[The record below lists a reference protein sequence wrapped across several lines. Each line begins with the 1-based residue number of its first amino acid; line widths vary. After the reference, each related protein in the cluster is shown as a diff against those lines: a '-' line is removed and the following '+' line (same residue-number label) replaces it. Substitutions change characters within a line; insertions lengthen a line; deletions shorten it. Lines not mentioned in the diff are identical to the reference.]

1 MTRLD
6 DRITELES
14 TVQSLIDRLARLD
27 PVSDELGS
35 EQTCRKCASV
45 DLEDRVSRLETSLRE
60 LSGKVEALAVSPD
73 QHQQQWPR
81 VGSEAKTG
89 KDGWTLVT
97 RKRTESARSKTSTEE
112 AGDRKVTVGEKIR
125 SSEGNVVVMGD
136 SLARGMGYK
145 LREQV
150 GDRVAVKAVGGS
162 RLSEVSQAVGTLP
175 IDKRRNL
182 VVVAGANSLKDV
194 MSEGMLRSY
203 GEMIDNGKRVSNG
216 IIVVGLVKR
225 YDLGPSFERKRNDI
239 NSSLK
244 SMCKVKGVEFVEY
257 EPERSRVHGD
267 GLHLNFRGQNELGR
281 MVFGKLKSSFLG

>member
-1 MTRLD
+1 M
-6 DRITELES
+6 
-14 TVQSLIDRLARLD
+14 
-27 PVSDELGS
+27 
-35 EQTCRKCASV
+35 
-45 DLEDRVSRLETSLRE
+45 
-60 LSGKVEALAVSPD
+60 
-73 QHQQQWPR
+73 
-81 VGSEAKTG
+81 
-89 KDGWTLVT
+89 
-97 RKRTESARSKTSTEE
+97 
-112 AGDRKVTVGEKIR
+112 
-125 SSEGNVVVMGD
+125 
-136 SLARGMGYK
+136 
-145 LREQV
+145 
-150 GDRVAVKAVGGS
+150 
-162 RLSEVSQAVGTLP
+162 SEVSQAVGTLP

-194 MSEGMLRSY
+194 MSESMLRSY

-225 YDLGPSFERKRNDI
+225 YDLGPSFERKRIDI